1 MARLHLLSILLL
13 SLVLFACD
21 GDTRDQ
27 KAHAES
33 AEPLWVDV
41 NDSSRLALGD
51 SITDASQ
58 KTLLGNVK
66 SAMQRGGPPEA
77 VEYCNLQAMPLTDSL
92 SKVYGVTISRI
103 SERNRNPDNTPNDG
117 VDKEILQR
125 YHKHFEAQQALQTR
139 LVKGQDDQL
148 RFYKPI
154 FIGMPTC
161 LKCHGDPNS
170 DIAPATL
177 KLLDEKYPQDEA
189 RGYKQG
195 DLRGMWKVTF
205 KDKKG
210 S

>member
-1 MARLHLLSILLL
+1 MARLLLPSILLL
-13 SLVLFACD
+13 SLFLFACD
-21 GDTRDQ
+21 GETRDR
-27 KAHAES
+27 KANAS
-33 AEPLWVDV
+33 LTEPLWVEV
-41 NDSSRLALGD
+41 NDSRRRTLGD

-77 VEYCNLQAMPLTDSL
+77 VEYCNLRAMPLTDSL
-92 SKVYGVTISRI
+92 SKAYGVTISRI
-103 SERNRNPDNTPNDG
+103 SKRNRNPDNTPRDG
-117 VDKEILQR
+117 VDKEILQL
-125 YHKHFEAQQALQTR
+125 YHKHYEAQQALQTR

-161 LKCHGDPNS
+161 LKCHGDPDS
-170 DIAPATL
+170 QIAPATQ

-189 RGYKQG
+189 RGYKLG

-205 KDKKG
+205 NDKKG